1 MKRERFDGCAV
12 NHRVGPRAKGFHNSL
27 PGYSQTPLVELPELA
42 AELGVATVFVK
53 DESNRLGLPAFKILG
68 ASWAVNCALS
78 HRSGFEVPAK
88 SLTELRD
95 RCAPVT
101 LVTAT
106 DGNHGRAVARMAAL
120 LGLAARIYVPA
131 GTTKETVDAITS
143 EGADVVQTDLIYD
156 EVVWAAATSTAGH
169 PDDLLI
175 QDTAWRGYEQ
185 VPGWIVEGY
194 GTLFHEICVHL
205 GERATHLVAVPTGV
219 GSLLQAALQHYRDP
233 ALDQRPAV
241 LAIEPVTA
249 ACVTA
254 SLAAGK
260 PISIDT
266 SEPTIMAGLNCG
278 SVSTIAWPAIR
289 DGLDAS
295 VTVTDEQARVA
306 MHRLNDLDVPAGP
319 CGGASLAGVREA
331 LSDPDHRALLSITAD
346 SALVLIST
354 DGAAADHL
362 V

>member
-1 MKRERFDGCAV
+1 MTPVLGNVPFR
-12 NHRVGPRAKGFHNSL
+12 RASAQAFHASL
-27 PGYSQTPLVELPELA
+27 PAYQQTPLVELPELA

-68 ASWAVNCALS
+68 ASWAVNWALS
-78 HRSGFEVPAK
+78 ERSGFDVPAT

-95 RCAPVT
+95 RSGPLT

-106 DGNHGRAVARMAAL
+106 DGNHGRAVARLAAL
-120 LGLAARIYVPA
+120 LGLAARIYVPG
-131 GTTKETVDAITS
+131 GTTPETVDAIAS
-143 EGADVVQTDLIYD
+143 EGAAVVETDLIYD
-156 EVVWAAATSTAGH
+156 EVVWAAASSTAGH

-175 QDTAWRGYEQ
+175 QDTAWRGYEE
-185 VPGWIVEGY
+185 VPGWTVEGY
-194 GTLFHEICVHL
+194 GTLFHEIDLQL
-205 GERATHLVAVPTGV
+205 GGCATDLVAVPTGV

-233 ALDQRPAV
+233 ALDQRPAL
-241 LAIEPVTA
+241 LAVEPVTA

-260 PISIDT
+260 PISVDT

-289 DGLDAS
+289 NGLDAS
-295 VTVTDEQARVA
+295 VTVTDEQARAA
-306 MHRLNDLDVPAGP
+306 MHRLNELGVPAGP
-319 CGGASLAGVREA
+319 CGGASLAGVRAA
-331 LSDPDHRALLSITAD
+331 LSDPDHRALLAITAD
-346 SALVLIST
+346 SSLVLIST
-354 DGAAADHL
+354 DGAVADHL